1 MESWKLIKDIKR
13 SRRHKKISQQQYRT
27 LLGQIKKG
35 DVVGANKGYLKLL
48 ERNYNGGIHAKRV
61 TKI

>member
-13 SRRHKKISQQQYRT
+13 SRQHKKISQQQCRT

-35 DVVGANKGYLKLL
+35 DIVGANKGYLKLL
-48 ERNYNGGIHAKRV
+48 ERNYDGRK
-61 TKI
+61 K